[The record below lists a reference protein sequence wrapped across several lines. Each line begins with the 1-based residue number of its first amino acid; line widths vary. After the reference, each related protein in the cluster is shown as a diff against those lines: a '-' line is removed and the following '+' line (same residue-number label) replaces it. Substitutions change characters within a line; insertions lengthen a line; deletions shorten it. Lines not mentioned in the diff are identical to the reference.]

1 MSKNSSRPAPASSGD
16 QWEQRFE
23 AALLER
29 DPAMLAC
36 RLQNAKDAILHRI
49 KESCKTAPISECRLL
64 IAALHTITELQRG
77 PEMDDLWRPLP
88 PQTLGH
94 AA

>member
-1 MSKNSSRPAPASSGD
+1 MSKNISRRAPASSGD

-29 DPAMLAC
+29 DPAMLAR

-49 KESCKTAPISECRLL
+49 EESCDTASDFGVPAADCRP
-64 IAALHTITELQRG
+64 AYDH
-77 PEMDDLWRPLP
+77 
-88 PQTLGH
+88 
-94 AA
+94 